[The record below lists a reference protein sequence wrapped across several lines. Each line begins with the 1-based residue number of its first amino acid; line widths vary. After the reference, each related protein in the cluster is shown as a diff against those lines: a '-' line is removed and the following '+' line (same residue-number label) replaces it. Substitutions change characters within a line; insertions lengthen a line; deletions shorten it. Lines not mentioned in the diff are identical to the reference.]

1 VTRSPTVVA
10 PAATVPVGDRSPT
23 FGLEEEFLLLWPD
36 GNVACVA
43 PEVIDRVPPS
53 VPAHAEFTRYQVEAT
68 TGVCI
73 DLTTAARELS
83 VARRVL
89 AETAAESGARLVA
102 GGAAPFGA
110 PGVSA
115 LTDDPRYRRLVDRMP
130 LVSGDEGTCACHVH
144 LGVADRDLG
153 VRVLNRIR
161 SWLPT
166 LLALNVNS
174 PLWRGRPSGWSSY
187 RFAVQRRWPTFAPP
201 PLCRDS
207 ADYDLRLAECV
218 DSGDA
223 LDLGSIYWWA
233 RLSPRYPTVEIRIAD
248 VGSSTA
254 DAVLLAGLARHLV
267 TTATADA
274 VADRPWFPF
283 PDRVL
288 VGAALDAARHG
299 AGALVVSPLTGRT
312 ATALEALDDLLSVIT
327 PAAEAQGEAALI
339 RELLVDRLRRGSG
352 ADRQRALWA
361 SGPRPAF
368 VQAMANVTAE
378 LDLASA
384 LRAPQPWS

>member
-1 VTRSPTVVA
+1 MTSAPTVVA
-10 PAATVPVGDRSPT
+10 PAAAVPDDERSPT

-36 GNVACVA
+36 GSAACVA
-43 PEVIDRVPPS
+43 PEVLGRVPAS
-53 VPAHAEFTRYQVEAT
+53 VPTHAEFTRYQVEAT
-68 TGVCI
+68 TGICV
-73 DLTTAARELS
+73 DLVTAARELS
-83 VARRVL
+83 VARRLL
-89 AETAAESGARLVA
+89 AEAAAESGARLVA

-130 LVSGDEGTCACHVH
+130 FVAGDEGTCACHVH
-144 LGVADRDLG
+144 VGVADREVG
-153 VRVLNRIR
+153 VQVLNRIR

-166 LLALNVNS
+166 LLALSVNS
-174 PLWRGRPSGWSSY
+174 PLWRGHYSGWSSY

-201 PLCRDS
+201 PLCRDA
-207 ADYDLRLAECV
+207 ADHDRRLAECI
-218 DSGDA
+218 DAGKA
-223 LDLGSIYWWA
+223 LDVGSIYWWA

-254 DAVLLAGLARHLV
+254 DAVLFAGLARHLV
-267 TTATADA
+267 ATVTADA
-274 VADRPWFPF
+274 SADRPWFPF

-299 AGALVVSPLTGRT
+299 AAALVVSPLTGRT
-312 ATALEALDDLLSVIT
+312 ATALEALDDLVTVIT

-339 RELLVDRLRRGSG
+339 RELLVNRLRRGSG
-352 ADRQRALWA
+352 AGRQLSLWS
-361 SGPRPAF
+361 SGRRPAF
-368 VQAMANVTAE
+368 VQAMANVTAG

-384 LRAPQPWS
+384 LRPGPSWS